1 MSSTSYA
8 VLAKARAKYGKFLTP
23 KDFTNLLSC
32 QSVPEVM
39 VYLKSHTHYASVLSD
54 VNERDVHRGWL
65 EQLLRQYLFNEFD
78 SLCRFDSSLSSG
90 FSRYVVEKTEVEQ
103 IIRFLI
109 LLNSNSTEKFIFQFP
124 AFLSKHTLLD
134 ENKLANA
141 RDYYEF
147 LNALEPTPYYDIL
160 KIYKPDDKGRLPV
173 SDIEN
178 KLYAHIL
185 KNMLDLIRKK
195 TKGEERSQLLSIF
208 KTMNDYSI
216 FSRIIRL
223 KKYYDLSPEVIKTNV
238 LYEYSS
244 LSRKLID
251 RMCEAEN
258 TAEVFQIMQSTG
270 IGRLIGKIGYREASD
285 IAPWVKYRIAK
296 KNIHFSDNPSVV
308 MVSFMFL
315 SEIELANVI
324 CLLEGV
330 RYRLDPKIIQSMI
343 IH

>member
-23 KDFTNLLSC
+23 KDFTNLLAC

-39 VYLKSHTHYASVLSD
+39 VYLKSHTHFASVLSD

-78 SLCRFDSSLSSG
+78 TLCRYDSSMSAG

-124 AFLSKHTLLD
+124 AFLSKHTLID

-141 RDYYEF
+141 RDYDEF
-147 LNALEPTPYYDIL
+147 LDALKHTPYYDAL
-160 KIYKPDDKGRLPV
+160 KLFKPDEKGRLPV

-178 KLYAHIL
+178 VLYGHIMKHML
-185 KNMLDLIRKK
+185 NMIRKK
-195 TKGEERSQLLSIF
+195 TKGDEQKELLSIF

-238 LYEYSS
+238 LYEHSS
-244 LSRKLID
+244 LNRKLVE

-258 TAEVFQIMQSTG
+258 SAEVFQIMQSTG
-270 IGRLIGKIGYREASD
+270 SGRMIGKIGYKEAGD
-285 IAPWVKYRIAK
+285 IGPWVKYRISK
-296 KNIHFSDNPSVV
+296 KMIHFSNNPSVV
-308 MVSFMFL
+308 MISYMFL
-315 SEIELANVI
+315 SEIELMNVI

-330 RYRLDPKIIQSMI
+330 RYKLDPKVIQSMI